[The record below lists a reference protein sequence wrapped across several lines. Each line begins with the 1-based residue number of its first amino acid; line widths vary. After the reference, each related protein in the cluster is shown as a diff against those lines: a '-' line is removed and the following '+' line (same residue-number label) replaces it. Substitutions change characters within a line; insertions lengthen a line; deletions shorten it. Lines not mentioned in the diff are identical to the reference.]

1 MQNDQI
7 VEKFF
12 ETLIT
17 GNRPQARQLAN
28 GLQANCGWT
37 STRLITDLFWPTY
50 ELLDRLYRADQL
62 GKLAHH
68 TATRLLRVLVDQ
80 NSIDLPKAPSNSRTV
95 MAFCGPAE
103 GDEMGAQMAVDLL
116 EASGF
121 AVTFSGGGIANDEIM
136 AQVNELKPDV
146 LLMFASAPG
155 DLPNIRSLIDN
166 VREIDACPNMQFA
179 VGAGVFNRAEG
190 LAEEIGADLW
200 ASSPLEMVD
209 VLITQPARRAGS
221 EQRTVGKRA
230 RKPVQG
236 KQGEVRQEV
245 RAEAA

>member
-1 MQNDQI
+1 
-7 VEKFF
+7 
-12 ETLIT
+12 
-17 GNRPQARQLAN
+17 
-28 GLQANCGWT
+28 
-37 STRLITDLFWPTY
+37 
-50 ELLDRLYRADQL
+50 
-62 GKLAHH
+62 
-68 TATRLLRVLVDQ
+68 
-80 NSIDLPKAPSNSRTV
+80 
-95 MAFCGPAE
+95 
-103 GDEMGAQMAVDLL
+103 
-116 EASGF
+116 
-121 AVTFSGGGIANDEIM
+121 
-136 AQVNELKPDV
+136 
-146 LLMFASAPG
+146 MFASAPG

-230 RKPVQG
+230 RKPAQG
-236 KQGEVRQEV
+236 KQGEVRVEH